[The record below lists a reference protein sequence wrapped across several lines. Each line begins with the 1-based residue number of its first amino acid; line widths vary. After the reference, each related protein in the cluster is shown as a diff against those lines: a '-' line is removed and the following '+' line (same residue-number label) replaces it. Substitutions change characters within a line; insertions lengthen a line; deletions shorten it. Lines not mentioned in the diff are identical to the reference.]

1 MTTTYIFVMG
11 SKSGSGK
18 STVCLGILAQLLVSG
33 ITPNQLA
40 YIKPA
45 TQCIKKQAV
54 THFCEHTKITCSDI
68 STLVFRK
75 GFSKDFIDGLTKHS
89 DVLLAD
95 ILDSILSIGK
105 NKKVVIIDGIG
116 HPSVGSVV
124 GVSNVD
130 VALLL
135 PCHVIFV
142 GEPGIGAALDNTV
155 LCISFMHYKG
165 LANIGIVYNKIP
177 LSAIDDIK
185 KYVTKRLPELLP
197 EVTLLGFISNDQNLG
212 IHLRNNDSKEI
223 AQWFSSYVN
232 KKNLFSDWLGLKL
245 EKQNHIV
252 TH

>member
-1 MTTTYIFVMG
+1 MTTKYIFVMG
-11 SKSGSGK
+11 SESGAGK
-18 STVCLGILAQLLVSG
+18 STVCLGILAQLLASG
-33 ITPNQLA
+33 IPPNQLA
-40 YIKPA
+40 YIKPV
-45 TQCIKKQAV
+45 TQCTKKQAV
-54 THFCEHTKITCSDI
+54 TLFCDHTKITCNDI

-75 GFSKDFIDGLTKHS
+75 GFSKDFIDGLTKNS

-155 LCISFMHYKG
+155 LCVAFMHYKG

-177 LSAIDDIK
+177 LSAFDDIK

-197 EVTLLGFISNDQNLG
+197 EITLLGFIGNDQS
-212 IHLRNNDSKEI
+212 IDVHLRNNDSKEI
-223 AQWFSSYVN
+223 AQWFGSYVN
-232 KKNLFSDWLGLKL
+232 EKTLFSDWLGLML

-252 TH
+252 NN